1 MFTIPTMSSE
11 KFQLEILQELNKN
24 GTIES
29 TLKTYEGVP
38 SQDVIANLKSLDAFG
53 KVSFETIEKVY
64 YEISSEGDEILAKGS
79 YELRLLD
86 LLAKIGQLSL
96 KAKNDGLEM
105 SSGELKL
112 GQAKAFR
119 NGWINKTSEGNLEIK
134 EGLDKSS
141 LKDETRDHLVAVKDD
156 KPESVDN
163 KALADLKKRKLIV
176 QKKTISY
183 KVAKGPDFSIELVK
197 PETELTSDMIASG
210 SYKDLKF
217 KAYNFNSQG
226 PMPHSGSLHP
236 LNKIKQ
242 EFRQIFFS
250 MGFTEMP
257 SNQYVESSFWNF
269 DALYVPQQHPAR
281 DLQDT
286 FYLKN
291 PLVADLPAD
300 KEYIKNIKAVHEQGA
315 FDSIGYRYN
324 WKEEEAK
331 KLVLRTHT
339 TSISTA
345 MLHKL
350 AKDQKPARLFSIERV
365 FRNEAVDDTHLA
377 EFHQVE
383 GVLADYNITLGSLIK
398 FMEDF
403 FAKMGV
409 ENLKFK
415 PTYNPYT
422 EPSMEIFS
430 WHEGLKKWV
439 EIGNSGMFR
448 PEMLESMG
456 LPRGLKVLGWGLSLE
471 RPTMIKYKV
480 QNIRELLGH
489 KVSLDFI
496 ENNPAARLDEDLYE

>member
-1 MFTIPTMSSE
+1 MSSE
-11 KFQLEILQELNKN
+11 SFQLQILNDLNSLN
-24 GTIES
+24 IIES
-29 TLKTYEGVP
+29 TKLQYPNVS
-38 SQDVIANLKSLDAFG
+38 SQDVIANLNSLVSYDKIKYDTLESIYYDITDEG
-53 KVSFETIEKVY
+53 K
-64 YEISSEGDEILAKGS
+64 DILKKGS
-79 YELRLLD
+79 YELRLIQ
-86 LLAKIGQLSL
+86 LLSAIGSLSL
-96 KAKNDGLEM
+96 KDKNFKTEDM
-105 SSGELKL
+105 SANEIKL

-119 NGWINKTSEGNLEIK
+119 NGWITKTGEGNLVIK
-134 EGLDKSS
+134 DGAEVSQLPDVTKQQ
-141 LKDETRDHLVAVKDD
+141 LELIEKNQLETI
-156 KPESVDN
+156 DN
-163 KALADLKKRKLIV
+163 KTIQDLKKRKLIL
-176 QKKTISY
+176 QKKTVSY
-183 KVAKGPDFSIELVK
+183 KVTKGADFSVDLIK
-197 PETELTSDMIASG
+197 PETEITSDMITSG

-217 KAYNFNSQG
+217 KPLNFNSQG
-226 PMPHSGSLHP
+226 ALPESGALHP

-242 EFRQIFFS
+242 EFRQIFFN

-291 PLVADLPAD
+291 PLTSDLPED
-300 KEYIKNIKAVHEQGA
+300 KQYIENIKAVHEQGA

-324 WKEEEAK
+324 WKEDEAK

-339 TSISTA
+339 TSISAA

-350 AKDQKPARLFSIERV
+350 AQDQKPARLFSIERV
-365 FRNEAVDDTHLA
+365 FRNEAVDATHLA

-383 GVLADYNITLGSLIK
+383 GVLADYDITLGSLIK

-403 FAKMGV
+403 FSKMGV

-496 ENNPAARLDEDLYE
+496 EKNPAARLDEDLYE

>member
-1 MFTIPTMSSE
+1 MSSE
-11 KFQLEILQELNKN
+11 AFQLQILKDLSTLN
-24 GTIES
+24 TIES
-29 TLKTYEGVP
+29 TKVQYPDVS
-38 SQDVIANLKSLDAFG
+38 SQDVIANLNSL
-53 KVSFETIEKVY
+53 VSYDKIKYNTLETIY
-64 YEISSEGDEILAKGS
+64 YDLTAEGQEIVKKGS
-79 YELRLLD
+79 YELRLIH
-86 LLAKIGQLSL
+86 LLSEIGSLSL
-96 KAKNDGLEM
+96 KDKNFKSEDMTANEI
-105 SSGELKL
+105 KL

-119 NGWINKTSEGNLEIK
+119 NGWITKTSDGNLVIK
-134 EGLDKSS
+134 EGSEKTDLTDI
-141 LKDETRDHLVAVKDD
+141 TRDQLNLIEKN
-156 KPESVDN
+156 ELETIDN
-163 KALADLKKRKLIV
+163 KTLQDLKKRKLIN
-176 QKKTISY
+176 QKKTVSY
-183 KVAKGPDFSIELVK
+183 KVSKGTDFSVDLIK
-197 PETELTSDMIASG
+197 PETELTSEMISSG

-217 KAYNFNSQG
+217 KPLNFNSQG
-226 PMPHSGSLHP
+226 ALPESGALHP

-242 EFRQIFFS
+242 EFRQIFFN

-291 PLVADLPAD
+291 PLTSDLPED

-339 TSISTA
+339 TSISAA
-345 MLHKL
+345 MLHQL

-365 FRNEAVDDTHLA
+365 FRNEAVDATHLA

-383 GVLADYNITLGSLIK
+383 GVLADYDITLGSLIK

-403 FAKMGV
+403 FSKMGV

-422 EPSMEIFS
+422 EPVSYT
-430 WHEGLKKWV
+430 HLT
-439 EIGNSGMFR
+439 
-448 PEMLESMG
+448 
-456 LPRGLKVLGWGLSLE
+456 LP
-471 RPTMIKYKV
+471 T
-480 QNIRELLGH
+480 N
-489 KVSLDFI
+489 
-496 ENNPAARLDEDLYE
+496 